1 MVHFDGG
8 KGKLGF
14 VVSLRGE
21 VMWAQGE
28 LSQLKT
34 HNQTEVEALVQA
46 VNYVLTEVPALELQ
60 YDFV

>member
-14 VVSLRGE
+14 VVSLKGKI
-21 VMWAQGE
+21 VWAQGE

-46 VNYVLTEVPALELQ
+46 VNYVLIEVPALELQ

>member
-14 VVSLRGE
+14 VVSLRGK
-21 VMWAQGE
+21 VVWAQGE

-46 VNYVLTEVPALELQ
+46 VNYVLTEVPA
-60 YDFV
+60 